1 MITFD
6 AFFAATKI
14 YNKYINSTEAMAVFN
29 FLKLE
34 GSKNKMIESTKNGR
48 PALEGVVEDL
58 ENIFKNNQ
66 KFDFNKDEVK
76 QCIGKMVNE
85 IMADY
90 GYVPDEDMQLKGTIF
105 FKGVMK
111 YQKNI

>member
-34 GSKNKMIESTKNGR
+34 ESKQSMIEATKNGR
-48 PALEGVVEDL
+48 PALEGVVGNL

-66 KFDFNKDEVK
+66 KFDFNKDEIK
-76 QCIGKMVNE
+76 QCIGRMVE
-85 IMADY
+85 KIMADY
-90 GYVPDEDMQLKGTIF
+90 GYTTDKDMELKGTIL
-105 FKGVMK
+105 FKNAMRYK
-111 YQKNI
+111 I